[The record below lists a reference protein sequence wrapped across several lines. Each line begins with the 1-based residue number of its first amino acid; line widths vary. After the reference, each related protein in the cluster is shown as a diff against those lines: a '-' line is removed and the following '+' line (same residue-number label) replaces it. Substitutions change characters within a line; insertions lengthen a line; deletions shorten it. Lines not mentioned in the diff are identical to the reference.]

1 MTDQIPTSQNPA
13 ELGEGLCFLIGPFR
27 GGTTLL
33 RKMLDSHSRIVSP
46 AETWF
51 LLPLLN
57 LWEGQGQC
65 PRYNPAQAA
74 AALRG
79 HLSQEQFIDCVRA
92 FAHCFYAAHMD
103 GSVRWF
109 VDKTPPYLTIAPAL
123 AQIFPRAR
131 FIILARDPR
140 ALATARHTWKHANS
154 PSVESRFAGVAGDL
168 ARLASLADLVASRAQ
183 CVRYEDLCRA
193 PEETCRRLCDFLEV
207 PFEAKMIRYGGSPH
221 DEGYGDE
228 NTRLHDAPHT
238 DSLERW
244 REVITPEQSDAL
256 LARCDAHA
264 LERLG
269 YGALLRQPA

>member
-1 MTDQIPTSQNPA
+1 MTDHIPTSDRPG

-27 GGTTLL
+27 AGTTLL
-33 RKMLDSHSRIVSP
+33 RKILDSHSQIVSP

-74 AALRG
+74 GALRG
-79 HLSQEQFIDCVRA
+79 HLTQEQFIECVRA
-92 FAHCFYAAHMD
+92 FAHRFYAAHMD
-103 GSVRWF
+103 ATVRWF
-109 VDKTPPYLTIAPAL
+109 VDKTPPYLSIAPAL

-140 ALATARHTWKHANS
+140 ALAAARHTWRHADS
-154 PSVESRFAGVAGDL
+154 PAVESRFGGVAGDIT
-168 ARLASLADLVASRAQ
+168 RLASLADRVAPRVR
-183 CVRYEDLCRA
+183 CVRYEDLCRH
-193 PEETCRRLCDFLEV
+193 PETVCRELCALLGV
-207 PFEAKMIRYGGSPH
+207 GFEPGMIRYGGSPH

-228 NTRLHDAPHT
+228 NTRLHEAPHT

-244 REVITPEQSDAL
+244 RQVMTPRQADEL
-256 LARCDAHA
+256 LARCDACA

-269 YGALLRQPA
+269 YGDLVRRAA